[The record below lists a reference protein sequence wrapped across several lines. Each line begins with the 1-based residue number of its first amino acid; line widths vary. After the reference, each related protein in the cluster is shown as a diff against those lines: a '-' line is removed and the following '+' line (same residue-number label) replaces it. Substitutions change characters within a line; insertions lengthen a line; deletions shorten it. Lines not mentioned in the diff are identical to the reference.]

1 MSSPLSDTVS
11 PGVYL
16 AGCWQAGREAGSTST
31 GTSSHWQQR
40 ETRLEVL
47 ELPFSRPPFPLFL
60 ATLRSLPHFSPSP
73 PHLPPVQRHIA
84 GGGKPWR
91 LCAHQGPPFYPYE
104 TTVLTHWPDINI
116 ASDHRP
122 SSFSN
127 NSSILR
133 PFFFFFSKQAFHVS
147 RDRYRVGIDSRF
159 RSPSRKWPSVRD
171 NLWHSDC
178 ARKWLRAKFV
188 L

>member
-1 MSSPLSDTVS
+1 MNSPLSNTVS

-16 AGCWQAGREAGSTST
+16 AFWWWQAGREAGSTST

-47 ELPFSRPPFPLFL
+47 ELPFSWPPFPLFL
-60 ATLRSLPHFSPSP
+60 ATLRSLPHFSPSTSP
-73 PHLPPVQRHIA
+73 LCNVTSQEEASR
-84 GGGKPWR
+84 GGFVR
-91 LCAHQGPPFYPYE
+91 HQGPPFYPYE
-104 TTVLTHWPDINI
+104 TTVLTHWPDIINI

-133 PFFFFFSKQAFHVS
+133 PGFFFFFSKQAFHLVS
-147 RDRYRVGIDSRF
+147 RDRYRAGIDLWFTIPFPFEEMALGSR
-159 RSPSRKWPSVRD
+159 
-171 NLWHSDC
+171 
-178 ARKWLRAKFV
+178 
-188 L
+188 